1 MDPLQL
7 VLIPT
12 RNLHAAMDA
21 LFRRPTDLL
30 AVIDWQ
36 TRPLFSDRIAT
47 NEIFDR
53 SVRTVVIGNTRDIR
67 ALAAVVASFDLVNV
81 FEYKV
86 DGRMPYVFSRLPLTV
101 TPVRLK
107 TTLIQLGMYNG
118 RVLGEC

>member
-36 TRPLFSDRIAT
+36 TRPLFSDRIAIS
-47 NEIFDR
+47 EIFDR
-53 SVRTVVIGNTRDIR
+53 RVRTVVIGNARDVR
-67 ALAAVVASFDLVNV
+67 ALAAAVASFELVGI

-86 DGRMPYVFSRLPLTV
+86 DGRTPYVFSRLPLTI
-101 TPVRLK
+101 PPSRLK

-118 RVLGEC
+118 RALGEC